1 MPQHPRV
8 IGAGPQHRA
17 APSQSE
23 GCLVRAARTA
33 PRALLLPPDRP
44 LCGSLGLR
52 LTCHRRPRAPADSA
66 CRWLSDSSPRRR
78 APAPP
83 AHLSCHL
90 SRSEAR
96 SWAHTRLGAP
106 VPRPPAQARAALEGP
121 WQRPPSRPP
130 ALGTLPG
137 SSPGQKSRDKAP
149 RPTSRGFSASR
160 RWTRT
165 TCSHAPRDVISPRI
179 GNLGGKGEVVVNR
192 GRVSVLLEEKSRGD
206 GGGRRGFSHSS
217 VNPLHGPEPHTY
229 KWLQWYVSCY
239 V

>member
-33 PRALLLPPDRP
+33 PPALLLPPDRP
-44 LCGSLGLR
+44 LYGSLGLR

-66 CRWLSDSSPRRR
+66 CQWLSHSSPRRR

-90 SRSEAR
+90 SQSEAR

-106 VPRPPAQARAALEGP
+106 VPRPPAQARATREVRGSG
-121 WQRPPSRPP
+121 RPPGLLHWGRSQAPRLVRRAGTRLLDPRAGGSRHRDGGLAPP
-130 ALGTLPG
+130 APTLPG
-137 SSPGQKSRDKAP
+137 
-149 RPTSRGFSASR
+149 T
-160 RWTRT
+160 
-165 TCSHAPRDVISPRI
+165 
-179 GNLGGKGEVVVNR
+179 
-192 GRVSVLLEEKSRGD
+192 
-206 GGGRRGFSHSS
+206 
-217 VNPLHGPEPHTY
+217 
-229 KWLQWYVSCY
+229 
-239 V
+239 

>member
-66 CRWLSDSSPRRR
+66 CQWLSHSSPRRR

-106 VPRPPAQARAALEGP
+106 VPPAPSPGTGSARGSVAAAAL
-121 WQRPPSRPP
+121 P
-130 ALGTLPG
+130 ASCTGDAPRLLAWSEEPGQGSSTHEPGVLGTETVDSHHLLPR
-137 SSPGQKSRDKAP
+137 SPGRD
-149 RPTSRGFSASR
+149 FSKNR
-160 RWTRT
+160 E
-165 TCSHAPRDVISPRI
+165 
-179 GNLGGKGEVVVNR
+179 LGRER
-192 GRVSVLLEEKSRGD
+192 
-206 GGGRRGFSHSS
+206 GGGG
-217 VNPLHGPEPHTY
+217 
-229 KWLQWYVSCY
+229 
-239 V
+239 